1 VNSREWSEEAKEI
14 RDPQNDT
21 KNNHSVQDRLNTRL
35 HRDEAVDN
43 PKQNPDYDERDN
55 KLHERHLMFLF
66 SILGLI
72 EIGRRFRSAKT
83 GWSCFPRLLV
93 ARGSVG
99 NYGGMICLS
108 NGSHETQSRLRGRDS
123 AGKDAAE
130 RTITPIDCARGVS
143 ILFDHGAI

>member
-72 EIGRRFRSAKT
+72 EIGRRFLSAKT
-83 GWSCFPRLLV
+83 GR
-93 ARGSVG
+93 
-99 NYGGMICLS
+99 
-108 NGSHETQSRLRGRDS
+108 S
-123 AGKDAAE
+123 APTLGCPACCNTAAMFAA
-130 RTITPIDCARGVS
+130 DNKSA
-143 ILFDHGAI
+143 L